1 MGIIPG
7 GIKMDVSNEIAARAK
22 VINKHIEL
30 YLKDVDNEKLG
41 EAMRHYPSAGGK
53 RMRPILAQVV
63 AEAVGKAGDKAIPF
77 GCGIELIHNFTLV
90 HDDVMDND
98 LVRRGIP
105 AVHALFDVPTAIIAG
120 DALFARAFEVI
131 AETDVDPSKCPT
143 LMKLAARSIYLV
155 AEGQQDDMDFENIPA
170 EQLKEEDYLKMV
182 WKKTAVLFECAAE
195 GGAIIGEGSQEQ
207 IEKMREYAHM
217 LGIGFQIWDDVLALT
232 GDEKSLGKP
241 VGNDIRNGKRTII
254 ALHALHTMKADDP
267 RKKTLLAAL
276 GNADATEEQIKAA
289 IEAIQDSIEYAK
301 EESAKCAKKAKEA
314 LSCIN
319 DGPEKEFLTGLVDF
333 AVGRSV

>member
-1 MGIIPG
+1 MDISKEIVTKAKEINGHIDAYLATGI
-7 GIKMDVSNEIAARAK
+7 E
-22 VINKHIEL
+22 NK
-30 YLKDVDNEKLG
+30 KLG
-41 EAMRHYPSAGGK
+41 DAMRHYPAAGGK

-63 AEAVGKAGDKAIPF
+63 AEAIGKAGDKAIPF

-98 LVRRGIP
+98 LMRRGIP
-105 AVHALFDVPTAIIAG
+105 SVHALYDVPTAIIAG
-120 DALFARAFEVI
+120 DALFARAFEIV
-131 AETDVDPSKCPT
+131 AETDVEPAKLPS
-143 LMKLAARSIYLV
+143 LMKLAARSIFLV

-170 EQLKEEDYLKMV
+170 EELKEEDYMRMV

-195 GGAIIGEGSQEQ
+195 GGAIIGGGSPEQ
-207 IEKMREYAHM
+207 IEKMKEYAHM

-232 GDEKSLGKP
+232 GNEEILGKP

-254 ALHALHTMKADDP
+254 ALHALHNLKADDP

-289 IEAIQDSIEYAK
+289 IEAIQESIDYAK
-301 EESAKCAKKAKEA
+301 NASVECANKAKAA
-314 LSCIN
+314 LSCIA
-319 DGPEKEFLTGLVDF
+319 DGPEKEFLSGLVDF